1 MKKKYYYFLIYFILI
16 ITALWVIYLPPWEQS
31 VKNLIVINII
41 IYIIR
46 KPLNSFSAYLFKK
59 RSYRTVVSIAINIIW
74 SIFLFWLLYVFE
86 DTLFFAIVP
95 FLIVAVSLN
104 FKNIINNVASGAIL
118 LSSGQF
124 EIGDLIETNGIQGIV
139 REINLNYTKIR
150 EFDGVE
156 IIIPNSNVYGS
167 TIVKFTHDKFKLFEP
182 LKKKEFHKS
191 KYYKEYI
198 KMINKIL
205 SAKIKTTTYIKK
217 VEILGS
223 LDSIKL
229 DELLLNVFNAYE
241 PIFGIKPDYA
251 VDTTRFG
258 RVRIKLYVK
267 SENPVIILNYLD
279 SFLRDILFALYP
291 DRIYKDWDKYQES
304 LADLKLDDEG
314 DEK

>member
-1 MKKKYYYFLIYFILI
+1 MKNKFYFLIYFILI
-16 ITALWVIYLPPWEQS
+16 ITALWVIYLSPWEQS

-41 IYIIR
+41 IYIVR
-46 KPLNSFSAYLFKK
+46 KPLNSFSVYLFKK
-59 RSYRTVVSIAINIIW
+59 RSYRTFVSIAISIIW
-74 SIFLFWLLYVFE
+74 SIFLFWLLYVIE
-86 DTLFFAIVP
+86 DALFYAIVP

-104 FKNIINNVASGAIL
+104 FKNIINNMASGALL
-118 LSSGQF
+118 LSSRQF

-167 TIVKFTHDKFKLFEP
+167 TIVKFTHDKFKIFEP
-182 LKKKEFHKS
+182 LKKEEFRKS
-191 KYYKEYI
+191 KHYKAYI

-223 LDSIKL
+223 LDPVKL

-241 PIFGIKPDYA
+241 PIFGTKPDYA

-258 RVRIKLYVK
+258 RVRVILHIK

-291 DRIYKDWDKYQES
+291 DRIYKGWDKYQES
-304 LADLKLDDEG
+304 LDDLKIEDEG

>member
-1 MKKKYYYFLIYFILI
+1 MKKKFYFLIYLILI
-16 ITALWVIYLPPWEQS
+16 NIALWVIYLSPWEQS

-46 KPLNSFSAYLFKK
+46 KPLNNFSAYLFKK
-59 RSYRTVVSIAINIIW
+59 RSYRTFVSITITIIW
-74 SIFLFWLLYVFE
+74 SIFLFWLLYVIE
-86 DTLFFAIVP
+86 ETLFFAIVP
-95 FLIVAVSLN
+95 FLVVAVSLN
-104 FKNIINNVASGAIL
+104 FKNIINNMASGALL

-124 EIGDLIETNGIQGIV
+124 EVGDMIETNGIQGIV
-139 REINLNYTKIR
+139 SEINLNYTKIR

-156 IIIPNSNVYGS
+156 IKIPNSNVYGS
-167 TIVKFTHDKFKLFEP
+167 TIVKFTHDKFKIFEP
-182 LKKKEFHKS
+182 LKKEEFRKS
-191 KYYKEYI
+191 KHYKDYI

-217 VEILGS
+217 IEILGS
-223 LDSIKL
+223 LNTIEL
-229 DELLLNVFNAYE
+229 DELLQKVFNSYE
-241 PIFGIKPDYA
+241 PIFGTKPDYA

-258 RVRIKLYVK
+258 RVRVALYVK
-267 SENPVIILNYLD
+267 SETPVIILNYLD

-304 LADLKLDDEG
+304 LADLKLEDEG

>member
-1 MKKKYYYFLIYFILI
+1 MKKKFYFLIYFILI
-16 ITALWVIYLPPWEQS
+16 ITALFVIYLPPLEQS

-59 RSYRTVVSIAINIIW
+59 RSYRTAVSITITIIW
-74 SIFLFWLLYVFE
+74 SIFLFWLLYVIE
-86 DTLFFAIVP
+86 ETLFFAIVP

-104 FKNIINNVASGAIL
+104 FKNIINNIASGALL
-118 LSSGQF
+118 LSSGKF

-139 REINLNYTKIR
+139 REINLNYTKIQ

-156 IIIPNSNVYGS
+156 IKIPNSNVYGS
-167 TIVKFTHDKFKLFEP
+167 TIVKFTHDKFKIFEP
-182 LKKKEFHKS
+182 LKKEEFRKS
-191 KYYKEYI
+191 QHYKDYI
-198 KMINKIL
+198 NMINKIL

-217 VEILGS
+217 LEILGS
-223 LDSIKL
+223 LDPIKL
-229 DELLLNVFNAYE
+229 DELLLNVFNTYE
-241 PIFGIKPDYA
+241 PIFGINPSYA

-258 RVRIKLYVK
+258 RVRVALYVK

-291 DRIYKDWDKYQES
+291 DRIYKGWDKYQKS
-304 LADLKLDDEG
+304 LDDLKLEPEG

>member
-1 MKKKYYYFLIYFILI
+1 MKKKYYFLVYFILI
-16 ITALWVIYLPPWEQS
+16 ITAVWVIYLPPWGQS

-59 RSYRTVVSIAINIIW
+59 RSYRTVVSIAITIIW
-74 SIFLFWLLYVFE
+74 SIFLFWLLYVIE

-104 FKNIINNVASGAIL
+104 FKNIINNMASGALL

-124 EIGDLIETNGIQGIV
+124 EIGDMIETNGIQGIV
-139 REINLNYTKIR
+139 SEINLNYTKIR

-156 IIIPNSNVYGS
+156 IKIPNSNVYGS
-167 TIVKFTHDKFKLFEP
+167 TIVKFTHDKFKIFEP
-182 LKKKEFHKS
+182 LKKEEFHKS

-205 SAKIKTTTYIKK
+205 SANIKTTTYIKK

-223 LDSIKL
+223 LDPIKL
-229 DELLLNVFNAYE
+229 DELLLNVFNDYE

-258 RVRIKLYVK
+258 RVRVTLYVK
-267 SENPVIILNYLD
+267 SENPVIIMNYLD

-291 DRIYKDWDKYQES
+291 DRIYKGWDKYQES
-304 LADLKLDDEG
+304 LADLKLEDEG

>member
-1 MKKKYYYFLIYFILI
+1 
-16 ITALWVIYLPPWEQS
+16 
-31 VKNLIVINII
+31 
-41 IYIIR
+41 
-46 KPLNSFSAYLFKK
+46 LNSFSAYLFKK
-59 RSYRTVVSIAINIIW
+59 RSYRTVVSIAITIIW

-104 FKNIINNVASGAIL
+104 FKNIINNVASGALL

-167 TIVKFTHDKFKLFEP
+167 TIVKFTHDKFKIFEP
-182 LKKKEFHKS
+182 LKKEEFHKS

-229 DELLLNVFNAYE
+229 DERLLNVFNAYE

-251 VDTTRFG
+251 VDTTRFE

-291 DRIYKDWDKYQES
+291 DIIYKGWDKYQES
-304 LADLKLDDEG
+304 LADLKLEDEG

>member
-1 MKKKYYYFLIYFILI
+1 MKKKFYFIIYFILI
-16 ITALWVIYLPPWEQS
+16 FVAFWVFYLPLWEQS

-59 RSYRTVVSIAINIIW
+59 RSYRTAVSIAITIIW
-74 SIFLFWLLYVFE
+74 SIFLFWLLFE
-86 DTLFFAIVP
+86 IEETLFFAIVP

-104 FKNIINNVASGAIL
+104 FKNIINNIASGALL

-124 EIGDLIETNGIQGIV
+124 EIGDLIETNDIQGIV

-156 IIIPNSNVYGS
+156 IKIPNSNVYGS
-167 TIVKFTHDKFKLFEP
+167 TIVKFTHDKFKIYEP
-182 LKKKEFHKS
+182 LKKEEFRKS
-191 KYYKEYI
+191 KHYKDYI
-198 KMINKIL
+198 NMINKIL
-205 SAKIKTTTYIKK
+205 SAKIKTTTYIKEL
-217 VEILGS
+217 EILGS
-223 LDSIKL
+223 LDPVKL
-229 DELLLNVFNAYE
+229 DELLLNVFNTYE
-241 PIFGIKPDYA
+241 PIFGIKPSYA

-258 RVRIKLYVK
+258 RVRVSLYVK

-291 DRIYKDWDKYQES
+291 DRIYKGWDKYQKS
-304 LADLKLDDEG
+304 LDDLKLEPEG

>member
-1 MKKKYYYFLIYFILI
+1 MKKKYYFLIYLILI
-16 ITALWVIYLPPWEQS
+16 IVAFWVFYLPLWEQS
-31 VKNLIVINII
+31 LKNLIVINII

-59 RSYRTVVSIAINIIW
+59 RSYRTAVSITVTIIW

-86 DTLFFAIVP
+86 ETLFFAIVP

-104 FKNIINNVASGAIL
+104 FKNIINNMASGAIL

-139 REINLNYTKIR
+139 SEINLNYTKIR

-156 IIIPNSNVYGS
+156 IKIPNNNVYNS
-167 TIVKFTHDKFKLFEP
+167 TIVKFTHDKFKIFEP
-182 LKKKEFHKS
+182 LKKEEFRKS
-191 KYYKEYI
+191 KHYKDYI
-198 KMINKIL
+198 KLINKIL

-223 LDSIKL
+223 LDPLKL
-229 DELLLNVFNAYE
+229 DELLLNVFNSYE

-258 RVRIKLYVK
+258 RVRVTLYVR
-267 SENPVIILNYLD
+267 SENQVIILNYLD

-291 DRIYKDWDKYQES
+291 DRIYKGWDKYQES
-304 LADLKLDDEG
+304 LAALKLEDEG

>member
-1 MKKKYYYFLIYFILI
+1 MKKKYNFLIYFILFVI
-16 ITALWVIYLPPWEQS
+16 VLWVFYLPPWEQS
-31 VKNLIVINII
+31 VKILIVINII
-41 IYIIR
+41 IYIVR
-46 KPLNSFSAYLFKK
+46 KPLNSFVAYLFKK
-59 RSYRTVVSIAINIIW
+59 RSYRTFVSIAISIIW
-74 SIFLFWLLYVFE
+74 GIFLFWLLYVIE
-86 DTLFFAIVP
+86 ETLFFAIVP

-104 FKNIINNVASGAIL
+104 FKNIINNMASGALL

-167 TIVKFTHDKFKLFEP
+167 TIVKFTHDKFKIFEP
-182 LKKKEFHKS
+182 LKKEEFRKIEH
-191 KYYKEYI
+191 YKAYI

-223 LDSIKL
+223 LDPIKL
-229 DELLLNVFNAYE
+229 DELLLNVFNVYE
-241 PIFGIKPDYA
+241 PIFSIKPDYA

-258 RVRIKLYVK
+258 RVRVILYIR

-291 DRIYKDWDKYQES
+291 DRIYKGWDKYQKS
-304 LADLKLDDEG
+304 LPALKLEDEG

>member
-1 MKKKYYYFLIYFILI
+1 MKKKYYFLIYFILI
-16 ITALWVIYLPPWEQS
+16 FIALWVFYLPLWEQS

-46 KPLNSFSAYLFKK
+46 KPLNSFAAYLFKK
-59 RSYRTVVSIAINIIW
+59 HSYRTAVSITITIIW
-74 SIFLFWLLYVFE
+74 SIFLFWLLYVIE
-86 DTLFFAIVP
+86 ETLFFAIVP

-104 FKNIINNVASGAIL
+104 FKNIINNVASGALL
-118 LSSGQF
+118 LSSGKF

-156 IIIPNSNVYGS
+156 IKIPNSDVYGS
-167 TIVKFTHDKFKLFEP
+167 TIVKFTHDKFKIFEP
-182 LKKKEFHKS
+182 LKKEEFHNI
-191 KYYKEYI
+191 KYYKVYI

-205 SAKIKTTTYIKK
+205 SARIKTTTYIKK

-223 LDSIKL
+223 LDPIKL
-229 DELLLNVFNAYE
+229 DERLLEVFNSYE
-241 PIFGIKPDYA
+241 PVFGIKPDYA

-258 RVRIKLYVK
+258 RVRVTLYVN

-291 DRIYKDWDKYQES
+291 DRIYKGWDKYQES
-304 LADLKLDDEG
+304 LADSKLENEG